1 MNFEKVAKIELK
13 KKEIL
18 FIYNCL
24 INVSKIFYFYKT
36 NLLKMEKNPWNKTNQ
51 WNNELE
57 VLKAIV
63 VKTNLK
69 EVIKWGGPVYTHN
82 GKNVIGIGG
91 FKSYFGI
98 WFFNGVF
105 LKDEKK
111 LLVNAQEGI
120 TKSLRQMRFNSI
132 DEIDEKTILNYIN
145 EAILIEEKGL
155 VIKPTKK
162 EQITSPYL
170 NDIFIKNNELQ
181 LAFSEFTPY
190 KQKEFIEYIE
200 SAKQEKTKLIRLE
213 KIKPMILSNIGLN
226 DKYRK

>member
-1 MNFEKVAKIELK
+1 
-13 KKEIL
+13 
-18 FIYNCL
+18 
-24 INVSKIFYFYKT
+24 
-36 NLLKMEKNPWNKTNQ
+36 MEKNPWNKTNQ
-51 WNNELE
+51 WNGELE

-63 VKTNLK
+63 VKTNLI
-69 EVIKWGGPVYTHN
+69 EEIKWGGPVYTYN

-111 LLVNAQEGI
+111 LLINAQEGT

-132 DEIDEKTILNYIN
+132 DEIDEKVILHYIK
-145 EAILIEEKGL
+145 EAIKIEEKGL
-155 VIKPTKK
+155 ALKPQKK
-162 EQITSPYL
+162 EKIQSNFL
-170 NDIFIKNNELQ
+170 NNEFKKNSELKT
-181 LAFSEFTPY
+181 AFEQFSPY
-190 KQKEFIEYIE
+190 KQREFLEYIE
-200 SAKQEKTKLIRLE
+200 SAKQDKTKATRLE